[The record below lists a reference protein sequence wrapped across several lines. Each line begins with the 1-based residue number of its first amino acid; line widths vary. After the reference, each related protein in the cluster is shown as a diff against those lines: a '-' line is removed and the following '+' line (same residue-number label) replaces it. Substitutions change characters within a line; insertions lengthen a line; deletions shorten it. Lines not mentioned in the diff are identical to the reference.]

1 MEQVFFYSKEFR
13 NQGRS
18 MQSIDINP
26 KLATAELKV
35 PKFLRKKTDS
45 FLRKVKEQAYSP
57 RYKFISWAMS
67 STVRTPSPS
76 RSQLPE

>member
-1 MEQVFFYSKEFR
+1 MEKVFFYSKEFR

-35 PKFLRKKTDS
+35 PKFLNSLEK
-45 FLRKVKEQAYSP
+45 
-57 RYKFISWAMS
+57 
-67 STVRTPSPS
+67 
-76 RSQLPE
+76 